1 MSLTLRPRVPAAVRP
16 RRAPRIADLLCIAVA
31 GAIFLL
37 PLNSSARGCDEGSA
51 CIESSLTQTGPS
63 SGVVATT
70 TDDGGLLSMDVSMMV
85 LALAAGIVLY
95 TFIVMYRRE
104 AEPT

>member
-1 MSLTLRPRVPAAVRP
+1 MSLTMRPRVPAAIRP

-37 PLNSSARGCDEGSA
+37 PLNSSARGCDEGTA
-51 CIESSLTQTGPS
+51 CIESSLARSGPS
-63 SGVVATT
+63 AAVATTT
-70 TDDGGLLSMDVSMMV
+70 TDDGGLLSMDSSMMI
-85 LALAAGIVLY
+85 LALAAGVVLY
-95 TFIVMYRRE
+95 TFITMYRRE